1 MWRED
6 GPIVSREAV
15 PSCTTDGAGPTAG
28 LAVVR
33 SCGPALPARSYPV
46 NAGVTDVPA
55 VVVCVP
61 VLPTTV
67 VVVVGAAVVVV
78 VVVGSSPMA
87 AR

>member
-1 MWRED
+1 MK
-6 GPIVSREAV
+6 
-15 PSCTTDGAGPTAG
+15 
-28 LAVVR
+28 
-33 SCGPALPARSYPV
+33 
-46 NAGVTDVPA
+46 AGVTEVPA